1 MNYDKLEILL
11 KNSPSWKMLR
21 SKNAVLMISFFYN
34 QFKVTNESEVPNYV
48 LVQKLAD
55 YLDELNYQ
63 DEEEQTDLSSLNL
76 DSIDRAKQ
84 YIERWTKENYLRNYI
99 DESSKQIIN
108 VYTTHTERV
117 FRFLELLKDREYA
130 PTESK
135 FKDIFKK
142 LQELIDNS
150 TEDPAKK
157 IEELEKKKEEIE
169 NEIRKIKREGVVTTY
184 ENYQIQ
190 ERFEDVNKLANELVG
205 DFKEV
210 EDHFKV
216 IVRDIYEKQSDNLLT
231 KGRILRYTFDA
242 LDELKNRNQGK
253 SFYAFWNF
261 LNDDVSQDELKL
273 LVGEVYKILE
283 DRGITYNDRFLR
295 KVKSLLHN
303 AGMKVL
309 DSNNL
314 LADKLTRVIAEKD
327 LLERKQARETI
338 NEIRNL
344 ALQMVDKKPS
354 AEEYIVIEGGAII
367 DLPLER
373 KLVSEEEV
381 VSEFVDQPKLA
392 ENVIDIDSLGRVV
405 NSSHI
410 NKVQLNKNVQRM
422 LNSKSPVVLSEVLSE
437 YPVTKGLAE
446 VLGYFSLVPLNEK
459 YFINQQET
467 EYLQFDFKNDKFL
480 KAPQIIFSK

>member
-1 MNYDKLEILL
+1 MDYDKLEILL
-11 KNSPSWKMLR
+11 KNSPTWKMLR
-21 SKNAVLMISFFYN
+21 SKNAVLMISFLYN
-34 QFKVTNESEVPNYV
+34 QFKLANASEIPNSI

-55 YLDELNYQ
+55 YIDDLNYQ
-63 DEEEQTDLSSLNL
+63 DQVELTELSSLNL
-76 DSIDRAKQ
+76 DSIDRAKN
-84 YIERWTKENYLRNYI
+84 YIEKWTKENYLRNYI

-108 VYTTHTERV
+108 AYTTHTERV

-130 PTESK
+130 PTESR
-135 FKDIFKK
+135 FKDIFRK

-169 NEIRKIKREGVVTTY
+169 NEIRKIKIEGIVKTY

-231 KGRILRYTFDA
+231 KGRILKYTFDA

-253 SFYAFWNF
+253 SFYAFWYF
-261 LNDDVSQDELKL
+261 LNDDASQDELKHL
-273 LVGEVYKILE
+273 LGEVFKILE
-283 DRGITYNDRFLR
+283 DRGIVYNERFLR
-295 KVKSLLHN
+295 KVKSSLHN

-338 NEIRNL
+338 NEIRSL
-344 ALQMVDKKPS
+344 ALQMIDKKPS
-354 AEEYIVIEGGAII
+354 FDEYIVIEGDALI
-367 DLPLER
+367 DLPMER
-373 KLVSEEEV
+373 KIVTEETV
-381 VSEFVDQPKLA
+381 VSEFADQPLLA
-392 ENVIDIDSLGRVV
+392 DNIVDIASLGRVV
-405 NSSHI
+405 NGSHI

-422 LNSKSPVVLSEVLSE
+422 LSHSSPVLLSEVLKT
-437 YPVTKGLAE
+437 YRVKKGLAE
-446 VLGYFSLVPLNEK
+446 GVGYFSLVPHNEK
-459 YFINQQET
+459 YFINKEVY
-467 EYLQFDFKNDKFL
+467 EYLQFDFDNEKYL
-480 KAPQIIFSK
+480 KAPQVIFSK